1 MQIKKLS
8 KINLSDLDKVFI
20 AELVQDL
27 PIWASIIMGLY
38 KKLQNQYVYFATV
51 VLGLIATVYILKKI
65 KDKVYT
71 PGNIAENPSDALA
84 FTVYTFALLI
94 VLMIG
99 AWKNMLYMQSITWI
113 YLIGISVAEL
123 IFFLKYVKS
132 EQ

>member
-1 MQIKKLS
+1 MSLKKIS
-8 KINLSDLDKVFI
+8 SVKLSDLDKIFI

-27 PIWASIIMGLY
+27 PIWASIVMGLY
-38 KKLQNQYVYFATV
+38 KKLQNQYVYFFFIFLGVLAT
-51 VLGLIATVYILKKI
+51 IYILKKI
-65 KDKVYT
+65 KEKVYT
-71 PGNIAENPSDALA
+71 PGNIAENPTDVLA

-99 AWKNMLYMQSITWI
+99 AWKDMLYMQTITWV

-132 EQ
+132 EL